1 MRFFRV
7 LFFTLALAFADSAQ
21 AFIFF
26 GSGGNSSN
34 ANHAN
39 NIDNASGTNVYLTGN
54 FSTPSGGRFWESS
67 FYLYDSGANSSIFDW
82 QRDDHFLIGV
92 TNNGP
97 AISFWG
103 NDNIPEATIKN
114 FSLQWAEN
122 WKAYYDGGNLV
133 FSNLTEQAAI
143 TFGESGSINA
153 THFSGDGSGLTNLSG
168 GASSTVFLSVTNKS
182 DTDQFGQTFGAS
194 YSQVTQL
201 FVENDTAAGWD
212 ATNSWFTIPKTGI
225 YQVKCL
231 LHPRPGTTAD
241 NSGVVVTYGFA
252 AVTTAHGLGDTPTL
266 VWAQTGIDNG
276 ASYTTAVSGS
286 VEKFNAGD
294 QVMMEIYCFNEG
306 FLPNSAAMSIV
317 FLGN

>member
-1 MRFFRV
+1 MRFSRV
-7 LFFTLALAFADSAQ
+7 LFFTLALALADSAQ

-34 ANHAN
+34 AQHAN

-54 FSTPSGGRFWESS
+54 FSTPSGGLFWSS
-67 FYLYDSGANSSIFDW
+67 RFYLFDSGADSSIFDW

-103 NDNIPEATIKN
+103 NVPVPDATIKN
-114 FSLQWAEN
+114 FSLQWADI
-122 WKAYYDGGNLV
+122 WKVYYDGGDLV
-133 FSNLTEQAAI
+133 FSNLAGEVAI
-143 TFGESGSINA
+143 TFGENGSISA
-153 THFSGDGSGLTNLSG
+153 PYFIGDGSGLTGVIAAAPPS
-168 GASSTVFLSVTNKS
+168 VFLSVTNKS
-182 DTDQFGQTFGAS
+182 DADQFGQTFGAS
-194 YSQVTQL
+194 YTQVTQL
-201 FVENDTAAGWD
+201 FVETDTAAGWD

-241 NSGVVVTYGFA
+241 NGGVVVTYGFA

-276 ASYTTAVSGS
+276 AAYTTAISGS